1 MDDSIYER
9 IGVRSFINCCGT
21 RTIHGGTL
29 MWPGVKEAMMAAADG
44 FVNMDELM
52 EGVGRRLGELTGA
65 EWGMVASGGAAALC
79 HATAACVAGADPEVM
94 LRLPDT
100 RGLKDRVVMLKGGR
114 FTYDHAIR
122 TVGVEIVEVGDE
134 GELVRALDER
144 VVMVALLGTH
154 DPEASV
160 RLEAVVSH
168 TGQRGIPVLVDA
180 ASEHLKRPNPYLSRG
195 ATMVSYSGGKYLRG
209 PQASGL
215 LLGEEKWV
223 RMAWL
228 NAAPH
233 HAIGRAMKVGK
244 EEVMGVLAAVEYWAD
259 GRDHAGERAQ
269 WRTDL
274 QVISECVTALDGV
287 ETEILE
293 PADLE
298 NGVPK
303 MEIRWGAYAGE
314 ISGLALREQLLEGTP
329 RIVLDDRWATD
340 ASVLIAPFSLQ
351 PGEAAIVGERIREA
365 LEQAPERREKANESP
380 VPVAGTWTVE
390 IGFVMGTSTHQ
401 VTLEQAGETLR
412 GTHQTRF
419 HSNPL
424 IGCVRGDQVDFSSL
438 HPYEGTHLAYRF
450 VGCVDG
456 DEMEGTV
463 ELGSEGQSAPGPL
476 NRREYGKGQWRAK
489 RVG

>member
-1 MDDSIYER
+1 MSYSD
-9 IGVRSFINCCGT
+9 IGVRPFINCCGT
-21 RTIHGGTL
+21 RTIHSGTL
-29 MWPGVKEAMMAAADG
+29 MLPCVREAMMEASKA

-122 TVGVEIVEVGDE
+122 TVGVEVVEVGDE
-134 GELVRALDER
+134 GELVRALDGR

-154 DPEASV
+154 EPEASV

-303 MEIRWGAYAGE
+303 MEIRWGA
-314 ISGLALREQLLEGTP
+314 
-329 RIVLDDRWATD
+329 
-340 ASVLIAPFSLQ
+340 
-351 PGEAAIVGERIREA
+351 
-365 LEQAPERREKANESP
+365 
-380 VPVAGTWTVE
+380 
-390 IGFVMGTSTHQ
+390 
-401 VTLEQAGETLR
+401 
-412 GTHQTRF
+412 
-419 HSNPL
+419 
-424 IGCVRGDQVDFSSL
+424 
-438 HPYEGTHLAYRF
+438 
-450 VGCVDG
+450 
-456 DEMEGTV
+456 
-463 ELGSEGQSAPGPL
+463 
-476 NRREYGKGQWRAK
+476 
-489 RVG
+489 